1 MITLTAVLL
10 GSSPAHALSLAQSIK
25 ASCNGEL
32 TALVDDVRVY
42 CSLQCG
48 EPDTE
53 GKDEKDAMF
62 ARILEEIKIRD
73 SFEQKLTSL
82 GCPYT
87 FLEDSDTDENLTLGE
102 MRACDGANELLT
114 NLYKLESL
122 RSILSLHKE
131 TFRYAE
137 AIDALLP
144 YVKKTIFSKES

>member
-87 FLEDSDTDENLTLGE
+87 F
-102 MRACDGANELLT
+102 
-114 NLYKLESL
+114 
-122 RSILSLHKE
+122 
-131 TFRYAE
+131 RYAE